1 MHLVVGMT
9 IRVEHTM
16 NVEGGSGD
24 TNERGMGMQVTGC
37 VLIFLKYKKNNIVL
51 YRVNMIASCSR
62 WYSGNG
68 KKFTD
73 RSFQLKYSLL
83 IDLKWVLTYFS

>member
-1 MHLVVGMT
+1 MHLVVGT
-9 IRVEHTM
+9 SFRVEHTM

-37 VLIFLKYKKNNIVL
+37 VLIFLKYKKKNNIVL

-62 WYSGNG
+62 
-68 KKFTD
+68 
-73 RSFQLKYSLL
+73 
-83 IDLKWVLTYFS
+83 